1 MENFTEKEIAYLME
15 SVETQQRHLTKII
28 TTRKSWNYEKEHT
41 SNLFNFETKEDFEKW
56 INDMNESTM
65 QQMKDLD
72 IIHEKLE
79 KISLEF

>member
-1 MENFTEKEIAYLME
+1 MENFTEKEIAYLMQ
-15 SVETQQRHLTKII
+15 SVEIEQEHLAKII
-28 TTRKSWNYEKEHT
+28 ATRKSWDYEKVSE
-41 SNLFNFETKEDFEKW
+41 SNFFNFETKEDFEKW